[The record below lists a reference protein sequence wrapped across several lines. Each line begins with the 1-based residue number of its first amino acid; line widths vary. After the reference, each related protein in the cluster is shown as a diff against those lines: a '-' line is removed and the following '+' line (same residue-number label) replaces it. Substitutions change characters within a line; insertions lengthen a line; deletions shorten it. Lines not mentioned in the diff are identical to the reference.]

1 MPAPATY
8 GMDNGKIGVVRLELV
23 DLLCTLSCVPHAKV
37 AQIMAKNSFMG
48 KCFDIFLRF
57 EWCNIAHLKITS
69 AIISMLNDIDNA
81 VSIDVYESFF
91 LQYDVIKH
99 VLDAYILNDEKK
111 ERHYESGYMGHL
123 HVIAAS
129 IVETAKV
136 LRSMGVK
143 SGNKTAGEVLLKA
156 IEQNDESNEW
166 SVFVDTKL
174 QEVIAVQTK
183 ALGNDSNYKAV
194 ASPKKQP

>member
-1 MPAPATY
+1 
-8 GMDNGKIGVVRLELV
+8 MDNGKIGVLRLELV
-23 DLLCTLSCVPHAKV
+23 DLLCTYLVYHYAKV

-48 KCFDIFLRF
+48 NALRFLRF
-57 EWCNIAHLKITS
+57 EWCNIAHSEITS

-81 VSIDVYESFF
+81 VCVDVYESFF

-136 LRSMGVK
+136 LK
-143 SGNKTAGEVLLKA
+143 SWV
-156 IEQNDESNEW
+156 
-166 SVFVDTKL
+166 
-174 QEVIAVQTK
+174 
-183 ALGNDSNYKAV
+183 
-194 ASPKKQP
+194 

>member
-1 MPAPATY
+1 MSKQSEQTSNNVRSDTESDATNYDGEDEVKNAPPLVRALLTAVPFFCSALEFKEEELVPAPATY

-37 AQIMAKNSFMG
+37 AQIIAKNSFMG

-81 VSIDVYESFF
+81 VCVDVYESFF

-111 ERHYESGYMGHL
+111 G
-123 HVIAAS
+123 
-129 IVETAKV
+129 TA
-136 LRSMGVK
+136 L
-143 SGNKTAGEVLLKA
+143 
-156 IEQNDESNEW
+156 
-166 SVFVDTKL
+166 
-174 QEVIAVQTK
+174 
-183 ALGNDSNYKAV
+183 
-194 ASPKKQP
+194 